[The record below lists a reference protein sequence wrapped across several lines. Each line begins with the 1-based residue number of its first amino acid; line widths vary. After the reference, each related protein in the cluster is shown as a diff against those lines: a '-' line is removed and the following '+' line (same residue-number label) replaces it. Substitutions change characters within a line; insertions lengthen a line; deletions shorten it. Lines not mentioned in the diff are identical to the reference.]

1 MYKYKKKGHAII
13 QYAGDGCFLCVS
25 PNIKENHQ
33 VEFSYLNCY
42 SGHVVY
48 IALRM
53 SRNIFNHKILKK
65 YV

>member
-1 MYKYKKKGHAII
+1 MYKYKKKNMQLYNMQGM
-13 QYAGDGCFLCVS
+13 DFLCVF